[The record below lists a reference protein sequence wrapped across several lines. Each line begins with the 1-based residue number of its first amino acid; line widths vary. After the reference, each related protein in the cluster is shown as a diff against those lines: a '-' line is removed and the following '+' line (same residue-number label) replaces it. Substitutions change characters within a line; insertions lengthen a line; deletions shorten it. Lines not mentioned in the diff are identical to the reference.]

1 MIIDEIIN
9 HVLPFLILKQV
20 LILLILI
27 LIDGLSVSP
36 RLGDSR
42 PDLSR
47 RRNRQ
52 SLVLLCR
59 RLGDQA
65 RTSISI
71 VLTEVHLV
79 LHVQARLAI
88 NFRERPVR

>member
-1 MIIDEIIN
+1 MIVDEIIN
-9 HVLPFLILKQV
+9 HVLPLLILKEV

-47 RRNRQ
+47 RGNHQ

-71 VLTEVHLV
+71 VLTEINLV